1 MVAQYYLPP
10 SSQPVATAGALW
22 QCYYAGDYDS
32 AAWVY
37 NKLLGLFD
45 DGSGARGKTPIGWAV
60 DPELSLRS
68 QNRSRR
74 FA

>member
-1 MVAQYYLPP
+1 MTA
-10 SSQPVATAGALW
+10 AGALC

-37 NKLLGLFD
+37 NKLLDLFD

-60 DPELSLRS
+60 DPELSLRCQKTS
-68 QNRSRR
+68 GFGDSRGVV
-74 FA
+74 